1 MVYLVCLVVRIGSPT
16 RRSRETRETRETH
29 IVFPQTVRFEGQQ
42 GRVCKWLI
50 FGGPC
55 RGRTYGPLIKRCSV
69 DQTQQAQEHVSKQKN
84 KESE

>member
-42 GRVCKWLI
+42 GRVRKKYFLCFIAYTVPTRRSAGRGRVCKWLI
-50 FGGPC
+50 LV
-55 RGRTYGPLIKRCSV
+55 GRVGVEPTAR
-69 DQTQQAQEHVSKQKN
+69 
-84 KESE
+84 